1 MSSGTSF
8 SRLYQVGVDTLTR
21 AGISNA
27 RNETLWIL
35 EHALG
40 ATPLQLHMYPEAS
53 IDAERCRRAMALL
66 KRRALREPLQYL
78 LGTQEFFGRDFL
90 VRPGALIPRPETELL
105 VEEMLRLLHND
116 VRPVVLDIGTGSG
129 CLAITLAVHLPRAMI
144 YASDKSVAALH
155 LARRNAMRHEVS
167 SQIFFLAGDLLAHL
181 LSGKLAGKV
190 TAIIANLPY
199 ISHEDWDR
207 LPPDVKDFEP
217 RLALDGGPDGLTVYR
232 RLLEEAPHLL
242 SSKGFMVMEV
252 GKGQADLLCRE
263 PSLTHS
269 FQVVKTRQDWQGIPR
284 VVCVQR
290 RIT

>member
-1 MSSGTSF
+1 MFSGTSF
-8 SRLYQVGVDTLTR
+8 SRLYQVGIDTLTR

-35 EHALG
+35 EYALG
-40 ATPLQLHMYPEAS
+40 ATPLQLHMNPEAAV
-53 IDAERCRRAMALL
+53 DAERCRRAIGLL
-66 KRRALREPLQYL
+66 QRRALREPLQYL
-78 LGTQEFFGRDFL
+78 LGTQEFFGLDFQ

-116 VRPVVLDIGTGSG
+116 VRPVILDIGTGSG
-129 CLAITLAVHLPRAMI
+129 CLAIALAVHLPRARI
-144 YASDKSVAALH
+144 YASDRSVAALP
-155 LARRNAMRHEVS
+155 LARRNAMRHKVS
-167 SQIFFLAGDLLAHL
+167 SRIFFLAGDLLAHL

-199 ISHEDWDR
+199 ISHKDWDR
-207 LPPDVKDFEP
+207 LPPDVKDYEP

-242 SSKGFMVMEV
+242 SSQGFMVLEV

-263 PSLTHS
+263 ASLTNS
-269 FQVVKTRQDWQGIPR
+269 FQVVKIRQDWQDIPR
-284 VVCVQR
+284 VVCMQR
-290 RIT
+290 RNV